1 MLYEQKVITLLERV
15 YIVNM
20 KVKVPLSCPTL
31 CNPMTI
37 QSMEFS
43 RSEFSRGIFPPQ
55 GSNPGVPHCRQIL
68 YQLKH
73 QSQHRYKMRQQGH
86 L

>member
-15 YIVNM
+15 YMVNM
-20 KVKVPLSCPTL
+20 KVKVTLSCPTL

-43 RSEFSRGIFPPQ
+43 RSEFSRGSSHPRDQTQVSRTAGRFFT
-55 GSNPGVPHCRQIL
+55 S
-68 YQLKH
+68 
-73 QSQHRYKMRQQGH
+73 
-86 L
+86 